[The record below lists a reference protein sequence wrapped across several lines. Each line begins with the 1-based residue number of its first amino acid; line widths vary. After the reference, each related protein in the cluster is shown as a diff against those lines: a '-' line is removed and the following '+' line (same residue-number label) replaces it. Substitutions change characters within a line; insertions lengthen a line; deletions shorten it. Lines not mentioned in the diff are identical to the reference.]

1 MDSIVIQMNHTPTY
15 RQASLPATLTTM
27 SYLDVHDPATVSFW
41 TTSGKVQKIDFLFS
55 LVGNPLK
62 GEPHVLE
69 GEKKMGKLY
78 LPETE
83 GSTFEEWS
91 SKESSSYIHT

>member
-1 MDSIVIQMNHTPTY
+1 MNHTPTY
-15 RQASLPATLTTM
+15 RQASLPTTLTTM

-91 SKESSSYIHT
+91 GKESSSYIHT